1 MVINYIWN
9 FLEKSEK
16 KTFVILICLSVI
28 VLLLEIISIST
39 IFPFIYSLIDN
50 NFLEKYKYVNQ
61 IYDLF
66 GLKNSYFS
74 IFILFVLFI
83 IILIKNIFL
92 AFFYWEESKFMYQ
105 TQEKISKRL
114 FSNLINKDYA
124 FHLKNNSADLITR
137 IRTDS
142 VVIRESIY
150 ALFNL
155 IQSIIFISGIMVFLI
170 ILEPLG
176 FSITLVNFLILG
188 SLFYKFTSKKTSEIG
203 RIRQEQEIART
214 KKLQESFSGIKEIKT
229 FLLKNLFIKDYANIA
244 NTVAKSYAIRG
255 LINKLPKVFLETL
268 VLVVIIIL
276 TLILFEGTSDKPK
289 VFALLSVFAIAAIK
303 IIPHVYSVLNALN
316 IFKFS
321 SKPIHYYKQNLIEKE
336 KNIPLAEVS
345 NLKFKDKIVFKNV
358 YFKYPEKNDNA
369 LENLNFE
376 INKGD
381 KIFLKGS
388 TGAGKSTLIDL
399 ILGLQNVTSGE
410 IIIDNENI
418 KNLSNK
424 WLSNVSYVPQSI
436 YLFDDTVK
444 NNITLGEDDND
455 FNESRFFEC
464 LRAAELS
471 DFVNSLPNNEN
482 SMIGEVGSKISG
494 GQKQRI
500 GIARALYKKSEIMI
514 LDEATN
520 ALDKTTESKVFKNLG
535 KQVDKTFLIIHHEG
549 ASKSF
554 DAQILEIKDKKAKL
568 V

>member
-1 MVINYIWN
+1 
-9 FLEKSEK
+9 
-16 KTFVILICLSVI
+16 
-28 VLLLEIISIST
+28 
-39 IFPFIYSLIDN
+39 
-50 NFLEKYKYVNQ
+50 
-61 IYDLF
+61 
-66 GLKNSYFS
+66 
-74 IFILFVLFI
+74 
-83 IILIKNIFL
+83 
-92 AFFYWEESKFMYQ
+92 MYQ

-155 IQSIIFISGIMVFLI
+155 IQSIIFISGIMFFLI
-170 ILEPLG
+170 FLEPLG
-176 FSITLVNFLILG
+176 FSITSATFLILG

-203 RIRQEQEIART
+203 RIRQEHEIART

-255 LINKLPKVFLETL
+255 LIVKLPKVFLETL

-321 SKPIHYYKQNLIEKE
+321 SKPIDYYKQNLIEKE
-336 KNIPLAEVS
+336 KNFSLEEAP
-345 NLKFKDKIVFKNV
+345 NLKFKDKIIFKNV
-358 YFKYPEKNDNA
+358 YFKYPEKNYNA

-381 KIFLKGS
+381 KIFLKGP

-410 IIIDNENI
+410 IIIDNKNI
-418 KNLSNK
+418 KKLSNN
-424 WLSNVSYVPQSI
+424 WLSNISYVPQSI
-436 YLFDDTVK
+436 YLFDDTIK
-444 NNITLGEDDND
+444 NNVTLGEDDKD
-455 FNESRFFEC
+455 FNERRFFEC
-464 LRAAELS
+464 LKAAELS

-482 SMIGEVGSKISG
+482 SIIGEVGSKISG

-520 ALDKTTESKVFKNLG
+520 ALDKITESKVFKNLG
-535 KQVDKTFLIIHHEG
+535 KLIDKTFLIIHHEG
-549 ASKSF
+549 TSKNF
-554 DAQILEIKDKKAKL
+554 DAQILEIKDKKAKFI
-568 V
+568 

>member
-9 FLEKSEK
+9 FLEQSEK

-39 IFPFIYSLIDN
+39 IFPFIYSLVDN
-50 NFLEKYKYVNQ
+50 NFLEKYEYINQ

-66 GLKNSYFS
+66 GLKKSYFS
-74 IFILFVLFI
+74 VFILFVLLI
-83 IILIKNIFL
+83 IILIKNTFL
-92 AFFYWEESKFMYQ
+92 SFFFWEESKFMYQ

-155 IQSIIFISGIMVFLI
+155 IQSIIFISGIMFFLI
-170 ILEPLG
+170 FLEPLG
-176 FSITLVNFLILG
+176 FSITSATFLILG

-203 RIRQEQEIART
+203 RIRQEHEIART

-229 FLLKNLFIKDYANIA
+229 FLLKNLFIKDYANIT

-255 LINKLPKVFLETL
+255 LIVKLPKVFLETL

-321 SKPIHYYKQNLIEKE
+321 SKPIDYYKQNLIEKE
-336 KNIPLAEVS
+336 KNFSLEEAP
-345 NLKFKDKIVFKNV
+345 NLKFKDKIIFKNV

-381 KIFLKGS
+381 KIFLKGP

-410 IIIDNENI
+410 IIIDNKNI
-418 KNLSNK
+418 KKLSNN
-424 WLSNVSYVPQSI
+424 WLSNISYVPQSI
-436 YLFDDTVK
+436 YLFDDTIK
-444 NNITLGEDDND
+444 NNVTLGEDDKD
-455 FNESRFFEC
+455 FNERRFFEC
-464 LRAAELS
+464 LKAAELS

-482 SMIGEVGSKISG
+482 SIIGEVGSKISG

-520 ALDKTTESKVFKNLG
+520 ALDKITESKVFKNLG
-535 KQVDKTFLIIHHEG
+535 KLIDKTFLIIHHEG
-549 ASKSF
+549 TSKNF
-554 DAQILEIKDKKAKL
+554 DAQILEIKDKKAKFI
-568 V
+568 

>member
-9 FLEKSEK
+9 FLEQSEK

-28 VLLLEIISIST
+28 VLLFEIISIST
-39 IFPFIYSLIDN
+39 IFPFIYSLVDN
-50 NFLEKYKYVNQ
+50 NFLEKYEYINQ

-66 GLKNSYFS
+66 GLKKSYFS
-74 IFILFVLFI
+74 VFILFVLLI
-83 IILIKNIFL
+83 IILIKNTFL
-92 AFFYWEESKFMYQ
+92 SFFFWEESKFMYQ

-155 IQSIIFISGIMVFLI
+155 IQSIIFISGIMFFLI
-170 ILEPLG
+170 FLEPLG
-176 FSITLVNFLILG
+176 FSITSATFLILG

-203 RIRQEQEIART
+203 RIRQEHEIART

-255 LINKLPKVFLETL
+255 LIVKLPKVFLETL

-321 SKPIHYYKQNLIEKE
+321 SKPIDYYKQNLIEKE
-336 KNIPLAEVS
+336 KNFSLEEAP
-345 NLKFKDKIVFKNV
+345 NLKFKDKIIFKNV

-381 KIFLKGS
+381 KIFLKGP

-410 IIIDNENI
+410 IIIDNKNI
-418 KNLSNK
+418 KKLSNN
-424 WLSNVSYVPQSI
+424 WLSNISYVPQSI
-436 YLFDDTVK
+436 YLFDDTIK
-444 NNITLGEDDND
+444 NNVTLGEDDKD
-455 FNESRFFEC
+455 FNERRFFEC
-464 LRAAELS
+464 LKAAELS

-482 SMIGEVGSKISG
+482 SIIGEVGSKISG

-520 ALDKTTESKVFKNLG
+520 ALDKITESKVFKNLG
-535 KQVDKTFLIIHHEG
+535 KLIDKTFLIIHHEG
-549 ASKSF
+549 TSKNF
-554 DAQILEIKDKKAKL
+554 DAQILEIKDKKAKFI
-568 V
+568 

>member
-9 FLEKSEK
+9 FLEQSEK

-39 IFPFIYSLIDN
+39 IFPFIYSLVDN
-50 NFLEKYKYVNQ
+50 NFLEKYEYINQ
-61 IYDLF
+61 IYNLF
-66 GLKNSYFS
+66 GLKKSYFS
-74 IFILFVLFI
+74 VFILFVLLI
-83 IILIKNIFL
+83 IILIKNTFL
-92 AFFYWEESKFMYQ
+92 SFFFWEESKFMYQ

-155 IQSIIFISGIMVFLI
+155 IQSIIFISGIMFFLI
-170 ILEPLG
+170 FLEPLG
-176 FSITLVNFLILG
+176 FSITSATFLILG

-203 RIRQEQEIART
+203 RIRQEHEIART

-255 LINKLPKVFLETL
+255 LIVKLPKVFLETL

-321 SKPIHYYKQNLIEKE
+321 SKPIDYYKQNLIEKE
-336 KNIPLAEVS
+336 KNFSLEEAP
-345 NLKFKDKIVFKNV
+345 NLKFKDKIIFKNV
-358 YFKYPEKNDNA
+358 YFKYPEKNYNA

-381 KIFLKGS
+381 KIFLKGP

-410 IIIDNENI
+410 IIIDNKNI
-418 KNLSNK
+418 KKLSNN
-424 WLSNVSYVPQSI
+424 WLSNISYVPQSI
-436 YLFDDTVK
+436 YLFDDTIK
-444 NNITLGEDDND
+444 NNVTLGEDDKD
-455 FNESRFFEC
+455 FNERRFFEC
-464 LRAAELS
+464 LKAAELS

-482 SMIGEVGSKISG
+482 SIIGEVGSKISG

-520 ALDKTTESKVFKNLG
+520 ALDKITESKVFKNLG
-535 KQVDKTFLIIHHEG
+535 KLIDKTFLIIHHEG
-549 ASKSF
+549 TSKNF
-554 DAQILEIKDKKAKL
+554 DAQILEIKDKKAKFI
-568 V
+568 